1 MESANG
7 IRPAILIMFSIMTAE
22 IRSQIAGKEVTIV
35 IAVPKPVRPRT
46 IPASA
51 TAPRAIINIQ
61 PNSIVILEIF
71 SRGAPF
77 VVPPGIEDF
86 SYKPRRNLSG
96 RFFKTL
102 YHGKKAL
109 IVLRVHARAVRWSH
123 RLEIESFER
132 SPYILVA
139 NAVGDENNARASV
152 FIRPMVEG
160 DGLVKQVLHGMYDDG
175 PPGDI
180 D

>member
-77 VVPPGIEDF
+77 VIPVGIEDS

-96 RFFKTL
+96 GFFETF
-102 YHGKKAL
+102 YHRKKAR
-109 IVLRVHARAVRWSH
+109 IVLRVHARAIRWPH
-123 RLEIESFER
+123 RLEIESSER
-132 SPYILVA
+132 AGYILAV
-139 NAVGDENNARASV
+139 NAVGDENDARASFFV
-152 FIRPMVEG
+152 RPVVES
-160 DGLVKQVLHGMYDDG
+160 DGLVK
-175 PPGDI
+175 
-180 D
+180 